1 MESNQRVPKTYENF
15 VGRYPKLG
23 EAWERIAEAGK
34 EGPLDEKTIRLIKLA
49 VAMGALR
56 EGAVHASVR
65 KGLEMGIGREEM
77 EQVVAIAAGTLGLP
91 ATAAAFSWVR
101 DIVES

>member
-1 MESNQRVPKTYENF
+1 
-15 VGRYPKLG
+15 
-23 EAWERIAEAGK
+23 
-34 EGPLDEKTIRLIKLA
+34 
-49 VAMGALR
+49 
-56 EGAVHASVR
+56 VR

-91 ATAAAFSWVR
+91 ATAAAFSWIR